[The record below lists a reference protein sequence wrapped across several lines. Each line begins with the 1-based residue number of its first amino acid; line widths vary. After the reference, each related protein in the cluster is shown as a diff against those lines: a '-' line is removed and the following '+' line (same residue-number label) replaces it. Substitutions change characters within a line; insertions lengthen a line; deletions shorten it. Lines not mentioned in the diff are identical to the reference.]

1 MKIIVDFDN
10 AFNVKNRDVDDFIAL
25 LYLIRKNADIG
36 LVTTTYGNASIEE
49 VNRASKKVFEDL
61 KLTFPL
67 ALGSEDAGEKMAQ
80 TVNDNEG
87 EVTILT
93 LGSTTNIARAL
104 DIDPNLGKK
113 ARLVSMGT
121 ITEPLYIDG
130 IKMNELNYSVNHE
143 ASRKVLDKFEDIS
156 ILTANNCLDGYLDLD
171 EIEDIFSGE
180 DYLMSEARD
189 WFDFHSA
196 DYEINYIVIWDLLAA
211 TYVTN
216 PELFEDKKRPMVFKD
231 PEKGLLAE
239 DVGGKII
246 NMPEVKNR
254 KALVQ
259 HYKKVFY
266 NKKSL

>member
-49 VNRASKKVFEDL
+49 VNRATKKVFEDL
-61 KLTFPL
+61 KLTYPL
-67 ALGSEDAGEKMAQ
+67 AFGNEDAGEKIAQ
-80 TVNDNEG
+80 TVNDNKG
-87 EVTILT
+87 DVTILS

-104 DIDPNLGKK
+104 SLDPSLGTK

-143 ASRKVLDKFEDIS
+143 ASKKVLDVFEHIS

-180 DYLMSEARD
+180 SYLMAEARD

-196 DYEINYIVIWDLLAA
+196 DYEINYIIIWDLLAA
-211 TYVTN
+211 TYVTS

-231 PEKGLLAE
+231 PGKGLLAE
-239 DVGGKII
+239 DTSGKII
-246 NMPEVKNR
+246 NMPEVKDR
-254 KALVQ
+254 KTLAAY
-259 HYKKVFY
+259 YKKVFI
-266 NKKSL
+266 NKENL